1 MELTSALG
9 LMSGTSMDGIDAA
22 LVTTDGEAVAGF
34 GPRAYRPYSDDERD
48 LLRAALRA
56 ARDLAGRT
64 ARPGVLAE
72 AERMVTAAHADA
84 VAALHRDNPGLKVD
98 LVGFHGQTVLHAPER
113 HLTVQIGD
121 GAALARQVG
130 VPVVHDFRATDVA
143 AGGEGAPL
151 VPVYHR
157 ALTAMA
163 GLDGTTIVVNI
174 GGVANLTRVAPD
186 GELVAGD
193 TGPGN
198 ALIDDFVRMR
208 TGAAMDD
215 DGQLAAAGQ
224 VDAAALQAL
233 LDNPWFERP
242 MPKSLDRHAFSLDAV
257 QHLSTEDGA
266 ATLTAFTSRTVAKG
280 IVIAGGGRRAVVAG
294 GGARNP
300 TLMKMLAADLPLP
313 LESAAALGWSTDFV
327 EAEAFAFLA
336 VRSLRGLPLTFPG
349 TTGVAAPLTG
359 GIVARPAP

>member
-1 MELTSALG
+1 
-9 LMSGTSMDGIDAA
+9 
-22 LVTTDGEAVAGF
+22 
-34 GPRAYRPYSDDERD
+34 
-48 LLRAALRA
+48 
-56 ARDLAGRT
+56 
-64 ARPGVLAE
+64 
-72 AERMVTAAHADA
+72 
-84 VAALHRDNPGLKVD
+84 
-98 LVGFHGQTVLHAPER
+98 
-113 HLTVQIGD
+113 
-121 GAALARQVG
+121 
-130 VPVVHDFRATDVA
+130 
-143 AGGEGAPL
+143 
-151 VPVYHR
+151 
-157 ALTAMA
+157 
-163 GLDGTTIVVNI
+163 
-174 GGVANLTRVAPD
+174 
-186 GELVAGD
+186 
-193 TGPGN
+193 
-198 ALIDDFVRMR
+198 MR

-224 VDAAALQAL
+224 VDAAALQTL

-300 TLMKMLAADLPLP
+300 TLMKMLAADLPMP
-313 LESAAALGWSTDFV
+313 LESAAALGWSADFV

-336 VRSLRGLPLTFPG
+336 VRSVRGLPLTFPG